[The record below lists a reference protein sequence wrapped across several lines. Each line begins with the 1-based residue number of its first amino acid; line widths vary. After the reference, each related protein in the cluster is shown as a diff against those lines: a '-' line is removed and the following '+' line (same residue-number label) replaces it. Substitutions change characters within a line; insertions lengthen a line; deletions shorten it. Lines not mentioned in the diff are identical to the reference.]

1 MIVAIVGASSRDT
14 KAVAKSI
21 AGDTL
26 KVIDIVEALKEE
38 LNNNEGLSEVII
50 DKFIS
55 DDNLKKICLK
65 ELEEEYKTIVVVG
78 NLGLN
83 ENVLKWLQ
91 TLESSLTV
99 VVNREGLNH
108 FSSEELELL
117 REYFFSDSELVYEV
131 ENRFYDLYNHLYN
144 HLDNK
149 EKSVLLNPDNDES
162 LDNFANVLEKVELL
176 DSNFSGRELQGILMD
191 LLGGRNMNNIE
202 ESIRKAMI
210 DLGIKPDDAKDVA
223 KDLTKHPKSGLKEHK
238 KSIEDKPEDEVKK
251 SKPKEDKEDTEP
263 NSLFCK
269 ISDGRMALL
278 IPEGI
283 HLDSMEISGVKFKVV
298 TTKIPDISNNNLQEL
313 EEVVEGKKPQTKS
326 KTFTHK
332 KVIQKSSDLATET
345 KSIVKSELYS
355 ENLDDLKDEKSRLDD
370 AIKQARAAGNQEL
383 VESLRKERRAVRKKI
398 NAAKG

>member
-65 ELEEEYKTIVVVG
+65 GLEEEYKTIVVVG

-91 TLESSLTV
+91 SLESSLTV

-108 FSSEELELL
+108 FSSEELKLL
-117 REYFFSDSELVYEV
+117 RENFFSDSELVYEV
-131 ENRFYDLYNHLYN
+131 ENRFYDLYNHL
-144 HLDNK
+144 DNN

-162 LDNFANVLEKVELL
+162 LDNFANILEKVELL

-210 DLGIKPDDAKDVA
+210 DLGIKPDDATDVA
-223 KDLTKHPKSGLKEHK
+223 KDLTKHPKSDLKEHK

-251 SKPKEDKEDTEP
+251 SKPKEDKEDKEDTEP

-313 EEVVEGKKPQTKS
+313 EEVVEDKKPQTKS

-332 KVIQKSSDLATET
+332 KVLQKSSDLTTET
-345 KSIVKSELYS
+345 KSIVKSEPFS